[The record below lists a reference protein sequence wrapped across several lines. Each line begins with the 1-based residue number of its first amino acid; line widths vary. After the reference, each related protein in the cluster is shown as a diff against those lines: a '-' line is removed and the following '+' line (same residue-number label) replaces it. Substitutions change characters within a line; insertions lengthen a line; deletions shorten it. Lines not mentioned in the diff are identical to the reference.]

1 MKVKRSLLNLRQCG
15 SIWYSCF
22 GLRLSHNAVIL
33 PKKIMIIKEIN
44 SFESLIKLLSTF
56 RKDNRLIFRG
66 QSNSNWSLVP
76 TIGRENYYK
85 SISNTY
91 NEKMIF
97 NSWKRYA
104 IYYLKNE
111 LNNDWDWLTLA
122 QHHGLATRLLDWT
135 KNPLNAVFFAKEENL
150 ENDGALFI
158 SNTDFS
164 VVKDY
169 SISPFNIKELKLL
182 FPKGLSARIVHQR
195 GNVYC

>member
-1 MKVKRSLLNLRQCG
+1 
-15 SIWYSCF
+15 
-22 GLRLSHNAVIL
+22 
-33 PKKIMIIKEIN
+33 MIIKEIN

-135 KNPLNAVFFAKEENL
+135 KNPLNAVFFAIEENL